1 MISLYFKGDRPVP
14 FHGLFIHLTLND
26 HVPPQPEAAP
36 LSRMDIFSQPDIR
49 PERLKIALISQLILS
64 PAFSDADPAELVK
77 RVDEVW
83 QIVYCTADQGEAEG
97 DIFSLLAGPLIVRGG
112 LKDERVWGHG
122 VLSHHLCIIRDGSL
136 KDIGID
142 TPVSQETVPAFLA
155 SNGTDGTPEGMA
167 EPAAEG
173 GAGVGRQRDR
183 GLAPGRKDESG
194 KVEFFQAAAPSHLQ
208 VYEQPVNKY
217 TLFC

>member
-1 MISLYFKGDRPVP
+1 LDEHLVIAAVDDPAFPLFLADGIFFK
-14 FHGLFIHLTLND
+14 HL
-26 HVPPQPEAAP
+26 
-36 LSRMDIFSQPDIR
+36 
-49 PERLKIALISQLILS
+49 SQLILS
-64 PAFSDADPAELVK
+64 PAFSNADPAELVK

-122 VLSHHLCIIRDGSL
+122 VLSHHFRVVRNGGL
-136 KDIGID
+136 KDIGIN
-142 TPVSQETVPAFLA
+142 TLVSQETIPAFLA
-155 SNGTDGTPEGMA
+155 SKGADGTPEGMA